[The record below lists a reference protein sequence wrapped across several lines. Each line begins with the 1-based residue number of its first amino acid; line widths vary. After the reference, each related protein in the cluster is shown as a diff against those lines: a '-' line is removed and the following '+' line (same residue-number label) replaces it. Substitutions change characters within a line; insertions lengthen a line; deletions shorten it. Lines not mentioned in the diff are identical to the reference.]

1 MVRRVATCLYV
12 SGPYLSNNNLI
23 SSKQRLH
30 LGQMLPGSQESLTSA
45 LGPGECALV
54 ASSAVAGVGALGV
67 DTFSTSTGVLLTLV
81 HICKTQGIL
90 VRTSTAYISKAL
102 WVSHT

>member
-1 MVRRVATCLYV
+1 
-12 SGPYLSNNNLI
+12 
-23 SSKQRLH
+23 
-30 LGQMLPGSQESLTSA
+30 MLPGSQESLTSA

-81 HICKTQGIL
+81 HICKT
-90 VRTSTAYISKAL
+90 
-102 WVSHT
+102 